1 MKPRDKYAAEGLTA
15 HRQRVV
21 AKSGRRLA
29 NDAAVVARVA
39 AALDETPTSAS
50 VFDDLW
56 GRSGKSLVNQQM
68 KALVKAHSDRIDAAM
83 YAALTTGTGVFVQN
97 PLSAV
102 GLDPNIAYSAADLC
116 A

>member
-15 HRQRVV
+15 HRQRVM

-56 GRSGKSLVNQQM
+56 ERSGTGLVNQQM
-68 KALVKAHSDRIDAAM
+68 KALVKAYSDRIDAAM
-83 YAALTTGTGVFVQN
+83 YAALRGTAS
-97 PLSAV
+97 PLTVLPAV
-102 GLDPNIAYSAADLC
+102 GLDPNVAYSTGELWA
-116 A
+116 

>member
-15 HRQRVV
+15 RRQRVM
-21 AKSGRRLA
+21 AKSGRRSA
-29 NDAAVVARVA
+29 DDAIVARVA

-56 GRSGKSLVNQQM
+56 GWSGKSLVE
-68 KALVKAHSDRIDAAM
+68 AHSDRII
-83 YAALTTGTGVFVQN
+83 AALRETASPLTV
-97 PLSAV
+97 LSAV

>member
-15 HRQRVV
+15 HRQRVM

-56 GRSGKSLVNQQM
+56 GWSGKSLVE
-68 KALVKAHSDRIDAAM
+68 AHSDRINAAM
-83 YAALTTGTGVFVQN
+83 YATMYAALRGVASPLTV
-97 PLSAV
+97 LSAV
-102 GLDPNIAYSAADLC
+102 DLDPNIAYSAADLC

>member
-15 HRQRVV
+15 HRQRVM

-56 GRSGKSLVNQQM
+56 GWSGKSLVE
-68 KALVKAHSDRIDAAM
+68 AHSDRINAAM
-83 YAALTTGTGVFVQN
+83 YAALRGVASPLTV
-97 PLSAV
+97 LSAV